1 MFKGLH
7 LVTPTTPAGSKDDFL
22 LVCAG
27 ILNLS
32 EGVIDNP
39 IDYKVYKIPLA
50 HHRRI
55 TRIVLKWHFHDTCR
69 SLTEYENL
77 HFNM

>member
-1 MFKGLH
+1 MFRGLH
-7 LVTPTTPAGSKDDFL
+7 LVAPTTRLGVKDDFL
-22 LVCAG
+22 QVCAG

-55 TRIVLKWHFHDTCR
+55 TRIVLKWHFRDTCQ
-69 SLTEYENL
+69 SLMEYGNL